1 MNQSQEQIPSNKN
14 FALLNI
20 SQSKDVNQTMSE
32 PNKNDIFSCPNCEPV
47 YRLSIMNNIP
57 LKVLKCLECG
67 NVINNTSLQF
77 YLEKYKDELIKR
89 NKKSKAADE
98 NGINDHWGNWVNV
111 NKKKIKEDYIYNVLD
126 GKIQK
131 NQNQKEL
138 MRRDYKNTQYEDI
151 FNRKSKSRFGYCNT
165 KASSNK
171 SEETLNE
178 IEGNVKRRA
187 KLEDFKKKLE
197 DDVKKTEIQNYF

>member
-1 MNQSQEQIPSNKN
+1 
-14 FALLNI
+14 
-20 SQSKDVNQTMSE
+20 MS
-32 PNKNDIFSCPNCEPV
+32 
-47 YRLSIMNNIP
+47 
-57 LKVLKCLECG
+57 
-67 NVINNTSLQF
+67 
-77 YLEKYKDELIKR
+77 
-89 NKKSKAADE
+89 
-98 NGINDHWGNWVNV
+98 V

-197 DDVKKTEIQNYF
+197 DDVKKTDI